1 MKKRTK
7 LVNEILFDEILL
19 VTNVSFSKLLL
30 MMNLFK
36 LKCFLVNLLREIYQL
51 CMIWLYIT
59 HKINIYNL
67 NEVFAWVQIKWHLP
81 WHSLFF
87 GFQVFFAQSFAS
99 VLMKELK
106 YIFNWGSF
114 FWLNLFC
121 GYSLRFLSI
130 IIISSNWEAVFDLDI
145 LY

>member
-7 LVNEILFDEILL
+7 LINEILFDEILL
-19 VTNVSFSKLLL
+19 VTNVSTSKLLL

-67 NEVFAWVQIKWHLP
+67 NEVFAWVQIK
-81 WHSLFF
+81 
-87 GFQVFFAQSFAS
+87 
-99 VLMKELK
+99 
-106 YIFNWGSF
+106 
-114 FWLNLFC
+114 
-121 GYSLRFLSI
+121 
-130 IIISSNWEAVFDLDI
+130 
-145 LY
+145 